1 MQPSSKSI
9 ATAFFSR
16 KSQIVPSVGTRSAGT
31 GVARSSLHRHL
42 SVLAT
47 WSLLLLGSL
56 TNLRATAVQVLVG
69 DGGLKFNPA
78 SVTIQVGD
86 TVKWTWSAGT
96 HSTTSGTPGAPDGI
110 WDSGI
115 QSTPFTF
122 SHTFSDAGSFP
133 YFCRPHGACCGMI
146 GSVTVRAPTLTSV
159 TAFVV
164 KQTCLNGDFVQVTLS
179 ATVQPNQPAKYRWD
193 FTNNG
198 TFDTALSSVPKVTHN
213 YPDERRITARVRMVN
228 AQGMVRFDTVTF
240 TTKRCTGGGG

>member
-1 MQPSSKSI
+1 MQPNSKSI
-9 ATAFFSR
+9 ATAFFPG
-16 KSQIVPSVGTRSAGT
+16 KSQIVPTVGTPEAGT

-56 TNLRATAVQVLVG
+56 ANLSAATVQVQVG
-69 DGGLKFNPA
+69 GNSLKFNPA
-78 SVTIQVGD
+78 SVDIQIGD
-86 TVKWTWSAGT
+86 TVQWTWSTGQ

-115 QSTPFTF
+115 HSTPFTF
-122 SHTFSDAGSFP
+122 SHTFSTAGSFS
-133 YFCRPHGACCGMI
+133 YFCTPHGACCGMI
-146 GSVTVRAPTLTSV
+146 GSVTVRAPTLTV

-198 TFDTALSSVPKVTHN
+198 TFDTALSSIPKVTHT
-213 YPDERRITARVRMVN
+213 YHDERRITARVRMIN

-240 TTKRCTGGGG
+240 TTKSCTGGGG